1 MAKFRISFGVK
12 SEVLFKLT
20 PITKNINHKKDYFE
34 IEVSNCD
41 RVKVIEIAEAE
52 KVVITVCKSEN
63 NWSDS
68 SEKIGKSF
76 KRYR

>member
-34 IEVSNCD
+34 IEVDNCD
-41 RVKVIEIAEAE
+41 RVKVIEIAEKE
-52 KVVITVCKSEN
+52 QVIITVCRADN
-63 NWSDS
+63 DWSNS
-68 SEKIGKSF
+68 SDKIGKSF
-76 KRYR
+76 KRFR

>member
-34 IEVSNCD
+34 IEVDNCD
-41 RVKVIEIAEAE
+41 RVKVIEIAEKE
-52 KVVITVCKSEN
+52 KVIITVCRADKD
-63 NWSDS
+63 WSNS
-68 SEKIGKSF
+68 SDKIGKSF
-76 KRYR
+76 NRFR